1 MANNP
6 LVGAWERVSDS
17 SVGVLIYTGSHYV
30 AVMAPKDRQRSSGER
45 VTPDEAL
52 EALLSCPA
60 LAGTYTLSDS
70 RITQVRESNTRPE
83 LSKLSAVFDYTID
96 GDTMTQ
102 TVVSGTGGAAA
113 SGSSLTF
120 RRIPGS
126 DTGSPLVGAWEMV
139 DDTEQGVIIFT
150 GTHHAVV
157 RMHKE
162 RDLPKGEQYTP
173 EEALT
178 ALYTSGAQ
186 AGPYTLSGTTLTL
199 ERTAHLRPER
209 VGENAVLEVAVEG
222 DTLKTRAVSG
232 LSVSDVTWRK
242 VS

>member
-1 MANNP
+1 MLSMPKNR
-6 LVGAWERVSDS
+6 ERAA
-17 SVGVLIYTGSHYV
+17 GNQ
-30 AVMAPKDRQRSSGER
+30 A
-45 VTPDEAL
+45 TPDEAL
-52 EALLSCPA
+52 AALNSCPA
-60 LAGTYTLSDS
+60 LAGTYTLFGS
-70 RITQVRESNTRPE
+70 RITHTRLANSRPH
-83 LSKLSAVFDYTID
+83 LSGQTFLIDYTLQ
-96 GDTMTQ
+96 GDNMT
-102 TVVSGTGGAAA
+102 TTSVSGVGTVGSSVTHRRVGSGAA
-113 SGSSLTF
+113 
-120 RRIPGS
+120 
-126 DTGSPLVGAWEMV
+126 SPLVGAWEMV

-150 GTHHAVV
+150 GTHYAVV

-178 ALYTSGAQ
+178 VLYTSGAQ
-186 AGPYTLSGTTLTL
+186 AGPYTLSGITLTL

>member
-6 LVGAWERVSDS
+6 LVGAWELVSDS
-17 SVGVLIYTGSHYV
+17 DVGIRIYTGLHY
-30 AVMAPKDRQRSSGER
+30 AVLSMPKNRKRAAGNQA
-45 VTPDEAL
+45 TPDEAL
-52 EALLSCPA
+52 AALDSCPA
-60 LAGTYTLSDS
+60 LAGTYTLSGS
-70 RITQVRESNTRPE
+70 RITHTRLANSRPH
-83 LSKLSAVFDYTID
+83 LSGRTLLVDHTIQ
-96 GDTMTQ
+96 GDNMTTTQ
-102 TVVSGTGGAAA
+102 VSGGVTV
-113 SGSSLTF
+113 GSSSSP
-120 RRIPGS
+120 RRVGGS
-126 DTGSPLVGAWEMV
+126 GVGSQLVGAWEMV
-139 DDTEQGVIIFT
+139 DDTEQGVLIFT
-150 GTHHAVV
+150 GTHYAVV

-162 RDLPKGEQYTP
+162 RDIPNGEQYTP

-186 AGPYTLSGTTLTL
+186 AGPYTVSGTTLTL

>member
-1 MANNP
+1 MADDSI
-6 LVGAWERVSDS
+6 VGAWELVSDS
-17 SVGVLIYTGSHYV
+17 RVAIAIFTGSHYAFV
-30 AVMAPKDRQRSSGER
+30 GAPKDRRRSAGNQA
-45 VTPDEAL
+45 TPDEAL
-52 EALLSCPA
+52 EALNACPA
-60 LAGTYTLSDS
+60 LAGTYTVSGS
-70 RITQVRESNTRPE
+70 RITQIRVANTRPN
-83 LSKLSAVFDYTID
+83 LSGRPAVVDYTID
-96 GDTMTQ
+96 GDTLTS
-102 TVVSGTGGAAA
+102 TGVSGGAAA
-113 SGSSLTF
+113 PGAVNTW
-120 RRIPGS
+120 RRLPDGGA
-126 DTGSPLVGAWEMV
+126 GSPLVGAWEMV

>member
-17 SVGVLIYTGSHYV
+17 RVGVSIYTGSHYV
-30 AVMAPKDRQRSSGER
+30 AVMAPKDRQRSSGEP
-45 VTPDEAL
+45 TPDEAL
-52 EALLSCPA
+52 AALNSCPA
-60 LAGTYTLSDS
+60 LAGTYTLSGS
-70 RITQVRESNTRPE
+70 RITHTRLANSRPH
-83 LSKLSAVFDYTID
+83 LSGQTFLIDYTIQ
-96 GDTMTQ
+96 GDNMT
-102 TVVSGTGGAAA
+102 TTSISGGPFVGSSAIHRRVGSGAA
-113 SGSSLTF
+113 
-120 RRIPGS
+120 
-126 DTGSPLVGAWEMV
+126 SPLVGAWEMV
-139 DDTEQGVIIFT
+139 NDTEQGVLIFT
-150 GTHHAVV
+150 GTHYAVV

-178 ALYTSGAQ
+178 ALYTSGSQ

-209 VGENAVLEVAVEG
+209 VGENAVLEVTVEG

>member
-1 MANNP
+1 MADDSI
-6 LVGAWERVSDS
+6 VGAWELVSDS
-17 SVGVLIYTGSHYV
+17 RVAIAIFTDSHYAFV
-30 AVMAPKDRQRSSGER
+30 GAPKDRRRSAGNQA
-45 VTPDEAL
+45 TPDEAL
-52 EALLSCPA
+52 EALNACPA
-60 LAGTYTLSDS
+60 LAGTYTVSGS
-70 RITQVRESNTRPE
+70 RITQIRVANTRPN
-83 LSKLSAVFDYTID
+83 LSGRPAVVDYTID
-96 GDTMTQ
+96 GDTLTS
-102 TVVSGTGGAAA
+102 TGVSGGAAA
-113 SGSSLTF
+113 PGAVNTW
-120 RRIPGS
+120 RRLPDCGA
-126 DTGSPLVGAWEMV
+126 GSPLIGAWEMV

-178 ALYTSGAQ
+178 ALYTSGSQ

-232 LSVSDVTWRK
+232 LSVSGVTWRK

>member
-6 LVGAWERVSDS
+6 LIGAWELVSDS
-17 SVGVLIYTGSHYV
+17 RVAIVIFTGSHYAFV
-30 AVMAPKDRQRSSGER
+30 GAPKDRRRSAGNQA
-45 VTPDEAL
+45 TPDEAL
-52 EALLSCPA
+52 EALNACPA
-60 LAGTYTLSDS
+60 LAGTYTVSGS
-70 RITQVRESNTRPE
+70 RITQIRVANTRPN
-83 LSKLSAVFDYTID
+83 LSGRPAVVDYTID
-96 GDTMTQ
+96 GDTLTS
-102 TVVSGTGGAAA
+102 TGVSGGAAA
-113 SGSSLTF
+113 PGAVNT
-120 RRIPGS
+120 RRRLPDGGA
-126 DTGSPLVGAWEMV
+126 GSPLIGAWEMV

-209 VGENAVLEVAVEG
+209 VGENAVLEVAVDG

-232 LSVSDVTWRK
+232 VSVSDVTWRR